1 MQRFRRSGFV
11 VALLALLANSACY
24 AYLPVGSAPPH
35 PARGVRFQLTE
46 AGTTDLAKYL
56 GPNVI
61 EVSGRLTDVRSSG
74 ELVVAPEW
82 VKTSNGISQPWSG
95 EGSLEVP
102 RHYLRSLDERTFNQ
116 RKTILAS
123 VTVTAGL
130 IAIAAMALK
139 SGGAHGGSGPDG
151 TTPVAR

>member
-24 AYLPVGSAPPH
+24 AYQPAGSGTPH
-35 PARGVRFQLTE
+35 PGRGVRFQLTE
-46 AGTTDLAKYL
+46 AGSTDLAKYL

-61 EVSGRLTDVRSSG
+61 EVSGQLTDVLSSG

-95 EGSLEVP
+95 EGSLNVP
-102 RHYLRSLDERTFNQ
+102 RDYVRSLDERAFNR
-116 RKTILAS
+116 RKTIIAS

-130 IAIAAMALK
+130 IAIAAIALK
-139 SGGAHGGSGPDG
+139 SGGAHGGAGSDG
-151 TTPVAR
+151 TTPAR